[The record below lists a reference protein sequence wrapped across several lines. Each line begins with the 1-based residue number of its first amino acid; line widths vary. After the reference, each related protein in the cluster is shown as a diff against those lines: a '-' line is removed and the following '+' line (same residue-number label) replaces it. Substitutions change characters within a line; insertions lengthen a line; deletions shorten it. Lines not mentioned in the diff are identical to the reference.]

1 MKSVL
6 VTGAAGFIGS
16 QLCEALLAQGHA
28 VRGID
33 AFTDHYARELK
44 ELNLSGLRDEPGFE
58 FHDVDIADADLVPLT
73 DGADWVFHLA
83 ARPGV
88 RDSWTDFDDY
98 ARSNIIGTKRLL
110 DACAE
115 RVGRVVYASSS
126 SVYGNAKVLPVTED
140 TPLRPISPYGATK
153 VMTETMA
160 GAYAESRG
168 LEVVGMRYFTVYGPR
183 QRPDMGIARFIE
195 AAVGG
200 REIGIYGDGG
210 QMRDFTFVGDVVAAT
225 IAAAEQGA
233 ASASYNVASGN
244 PLPLLEVLDVLGEVL
259 EQPLRLA
266 FEEPKTGD
274 VRDTAADTQLA
285 AAQLG
290 FQAAMPLRDGLAQ
303 QVEVAA
309 LRRELAG
316 GRAGA

>member
-16 QLCEALLAQGHA
+16 QLCEALVAQGHA

-44 ELNLSGLRDEPGFE
+44 ELNLAALRGEPGFD
-58 FHDVDIADADLVPLT
+58 FHDADITDADLQPLT
-73 DGADWVFHLA
+73 DGVDWVFHLA

-88 RDSWTDFDDY
+88 RDSWVEFDDY

-110 DACAE
+110 DACAD

-126 SVYGNAKVLPVTED
+126 SVYGNARTLPVTED

-153 VMTETMA
+153 VMTETLA

-183 QRPDMGIARFIE
+183 QRPDMGIARFVE
-195 AAVGG
+195 AAVAG
-200 REIGIYGDGG
+200 EQISVYGDGR
-210 QMRDFTFVGDVVAAT
+210 QMRDFTFVSDVVAAT
-225 IAAAEQGA
+225 IAAAERGA
-233 ASASYNVASGN
+233 SNAMYNVASGN
-244 PLPLLEVLDVLGEVL
+244 PLPLLGVLDVLGDVL
-259 EQPLRLA
+259 GVELELA
-266 FEEPKTGD
+266 FEESKTGD
-274 VRDTAADTQLA
+274 VRDTAADTA
-285 AAQLG
+285 FAREQLG
-290 FQAAMPLRDGLAQ
+290 FSAGVELRDGLTQ
-303 QVEVAA
+303 QVEEAA
-309 LRRELAG
+309 RRRELVG
-316 GRAGA
+316 GRTGA